1 MRGPSIQPEVAE
13 ATDRRSLRSRKSLMD
28 ALCKILKK
36 KDFDDISI
44 QEISDEA
51 NLTRATFYLH
61 YPDKAA
67 LLQAMT
73 AVRFG
78 ESLRK
83 RLDASTDCGGG
94 LRTIALGVCE
104 YLSKATG
111 CPSSL
116 SRMPLERSVIPVIEE
131 ILRDGAGKFHLAAAV
146 DPNILATTVAWAIF
160 GAASRWAQTPDRM
173 PAEQMADVIDSLVN
187 PLWQSVTSRRSR

>member
-1 MRGPSIQPEVAE
+1 MAAPSAQPEVAE
-13 ATDRRSLRSRKSLMD
+13 PTDRRALRSRQSLMD
-28 ALCKILKK
+28 ALGKVLRK
-36 KDFDDISI
+36 KDFNDISI
-44 QEISDEA
+44 QEIADEA

-61 YPDKAA
+61 YPDKDA

-83 RLDASTDCGGG
+83 RLDSSPDCAGG

-104 YLSKATG
+104 YLSRATS

-116 SRMPLERSVIPVIEE
+116 SKMSLERSVIPVIEG
-131 ILRDGAGKFHLAAAV
+131 IIHDGLRKFHMASGI
-146 DPNILATTVAWAIF
+146 DPEIFATTVAWAIF
-160 GAASRWAQTPDRM
+160 GAATRWAKTPDRI
-173 PAEQMADVIDSLVN
+173 PAEQMADIIDSLVN
-187 PLWQSVTSRRSR
+187 PLWQSITAGRAH

>member
-1 MRGPSIQPEVAE
+1 
-13 ATDRRSLRSRKSLMD
+13 MD
-28 ALCKILKK
+28 ALGKVLKK
-36 KDFDDISI
+36 KDFNDISI
-44 QEISDEA
+44 QEIADEA

-61 YPDKAA
+61 YPDKDA

-83 RLDASTDCGGG
+83 RLDSSPDCAGG

-104 YLSKATG
+104 YLARATG

-116 SRMPLERSVIPVIEE
+116 SKMSLERSVIPVIEG
-131 ILRDGAGKFHLAAAV
+131 IIHDGLMKFHVEANV
-146 DPNILATTVAWAIF
+146 DPEIFATIVAWAIF
-160 GAASRWAQTPDRM
+160 GAATRWAKTPNRM
-173 PAEQMADVIDSLVN
+173 PAEQMAEVIDALVN
-187 PLWQSVTSRRSR
+187 PLLQSFTSAPSH